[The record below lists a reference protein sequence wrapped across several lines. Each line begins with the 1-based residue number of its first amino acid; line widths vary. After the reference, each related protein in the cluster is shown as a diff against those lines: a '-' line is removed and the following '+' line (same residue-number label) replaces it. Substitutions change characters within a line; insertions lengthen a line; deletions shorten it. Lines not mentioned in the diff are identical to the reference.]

1 MNRILNFGLGFGI
14 WIWDLGLGLVLD
26 NLEKIVLF
34 LKYIVRLRIKRL
46 ILIIYFN
53 YPKLMNKNV

>member
-1 MNRILNFGLGFGI
+1 MTFNHKRFYQSLNEYEPDFGLGFGI

-46 ILIIYFN
+46 T
-53 YPKLMNKNV
+53 